1 MPMSD
6 ELLDK
11 IDRDI
16 ESGDWNNPT
25 YNTDFQRTLEER
37 IAEPWATDEQ
47 RTQYRDRLA
56 KLRALQKGTLG
67 PLGGS
72 TWR

>member
-1 MPMSD
+1 MSD

-37 IAEPWATDEQ
+37 IAEPWATDE
-47 RTQYRDRLA
+47 
-56 KLRALQKGTLG
+56 
-67 PLGGS
+67 
-72 TWR
+72 